1 MELWQILLLSSTSF
15 LVTFISLPS
24 WIRRAKETGFI
35 GKDVHKD
42 HIKVPEMGG
51 ITVIFGSLFAILIY
65 IAIDTFYYS
74 NSDSITLLLAA
85 LTTILIATMIGMT
98 DDMLGSRL
106 GLRQREKLALTFLV
120 PIPLI
125 VVNAGTSVMKFPF
138 LGTTELGLLYPLLF
152 LPGGIVGATNGFN
165 MLAGYNGLEAGM
177 GIIILSALGFLA
189 WQVGAGNAVVIA
201 VCLVAALIALLYYNR
216 YPSRVFPGDVLTYP
230 IGASIAVV
238 AVLADLER
246 FALMLFLIYYMEVLL
261 KARGRFRPDW
271 TSKVLKDGS
280 LNHRGKW
287 YSVPHIAI
295 SALRKIK
302 GTAYEYEVVLLI
314 LAVEMA
320 VALIT
325 VYTFSLPPFY

>member
-1 MELWQILLLSSTSF
+1 MELWLLLLLSSISF
-15 LVTFISLPS
+15 LITFISLPS
-24 WIRRAKETGFI
+24 WIRRANETGFT
-35 GKDVHKD
+35 GKDVHKN
-42 HIKVPEMGG
+42 HKKVPELGG
-51 ITVIFGSLFAILIY
+51 IAVIFGSLFALLIY
-65 IAIDTFYYS
+65 IALDTFYFS

-85 LTTILIATMIGMT
+85 LATILIATMIGMT

-120 PIPLI
+120 PIPMM
-125 VVNAGTSVMKFPF
+125 VVNAGTSVMKLPF
-138 LGTTELGLLYPLLF
+138 LGLTELGLLYPLLF

-165 MLAGYNGLEAGM
+165 MLAGFNGLEAGM

-246 FALMLFLIYYMEVLL
+246 FALMLFLPYYFELVL
-261 KARGRFRPDW
+261 KARGKFRPDW
-271 TSKVLKDGS
+271 TGEVLKDGS
-280 LNHRGKW
+280 LANREKW
-287 YSVPHIAI
+287 YSVPHVAI
-295 SALRKIK
+295 SVLRRMR
-302 GTAYEYEVVLLI
+302 GRAYEYEVVAVI
-314 LAVEMA
+314 LVFEVV
-320 VALIT
+320 VALVT
-325 VYTFSLPPFY
+325 VYSFRMTFY